1 MNWEDLHHFRTLA
14 QQGSFS
20 AAARALGVDHTTV
33 ARRVSALEAALGLR
47 LVDRLPRSVVLT
59 EAGAEIAEL
68 AKGAEDAAFAV
79 LRAAQGARSGPAAP
93 VRVSAPPALA
103 ACVIAPRLRLL
114 RARQPEIVVTL
125 CGQIGAADLD
135 RREADVALRLSRPRQ
150 AGLIARKLGD
160 LAFGFYGA
168 PGTPPDET
176 GWTLIAGD
184 SAQASLPQFRWLEA
198 RLAGRPVAFRS
209 DDSLIQAGAARAGLG
224 VALLPDVIAAT
235 DPGLVR
241 LQSREMPPL
250 REIWMLVHDDLRR
263 APAVRL
269 VMDFLAEQ
277 VQTALELQTPE
288 AAGINPA
295 TTAVP
300 EQERR

>member
-1 MNWEDLHHFRTLA
+1 MNWEDLRHFRALA

-33 ARRVSALEAALGLR
+33 ARRVSALEAVLGLR

-59 EAGAEIAEL
+59 TVGAEIAEL
-68 AKGAEDAAFAV
+68 THGAEDAAFAV
-79 LRAAQGARSGPAAP
+79 LRAAEGARTGPAGP

-103 ACVIAPRLRLL
+103 ACVIAPRLALL
-114 RARQPEIVVTL
+114 RDRQPEIVVTL
-125 CGQIGAADLD
+125 CGQIGPADLD
-135 RREADVALRLSRPRQ
+135 RREADIALRLSRPKQ

-168 PGTPPDET
+168 PDTSPDEAL
-176 GWTLIAGD
+176 WTLIAGD
-184 SAQASLPQFRWLEA
+184 SAHASLPQFRWLEA

-224 VALLPDVIAAT
+224 VALLPNAIAAN
-235 DPGLVR
+235 DRGLVR
-241 LQSREMPPL
+241 LRARETPPL

-269 VMDFLAEQ
+269 VMDFLAGQ
-277 VQTALELQTPE
+277 VQAALELQTPE